1 MRNWTIGKKIT
12 LYYAAVL
19 IAFTAVFCVAVY
31 FSAVN
36 QIKDT
41 ARTTLNSAVDDGF
54 EHIVYDEGIIQIGD
68 DFQTNY
74 RGVAIIV
81 YDETGVRIKGSEPA
95 EFPIYTPLKSG
106 EYHQIETGGENWM
119 IYDTLKVYENGS
131 GIWIRG
137 IYTLDTGTDS
147 IAAVGLLMLIC
158 LPLFPLMNMEIVRF
172 ILQLHSFLKI

>member
-41 ARTTLNSAVDDGF
+41 ARTTLTSAVDDGF

-74 RGVAIIV
+74 RGVAIIKSV
-81 YDETGVRIKGSEPA
+81 DLTKFNPIECECISGDDLHFAILDNHGLETTDNGN
-95 EFPIYTPLKSG
+95 T
-106 EYHQIETGGENWM
+106 YHIVDHDRCFS
-119 IYDTLKVYENGS
+119 YSD
-131 GIWIRG
+131 
-137 IYTLDTGTDS
+137 LDREVFVT
-147 IAAVGLLMLIC
+147 VC
-158 LPLFPLMNMEIVRF
+158 E
-172 ILQLHSFLKI
+172 